1 MNEKD
6 KFIQELRKQLAVL
19 GIHNNVVNEIIMD
32 MKQHFEL
39 SKLDGKSETDV
50 ILSLENPC
58 DLAKEYLWLKDLT
71 EKKKS
76 VVNIYISMLRKMP
89 KMFGMV
95 MLLFWSDVLLSML
108 FVVGVMIVIGG
119 GICIIGTIG
128 SFFNVNGITFEG
140 INIGG
145 VWGTRV
151 IVTIMGVIFIHYG
164 YKFTKYMKKKIS
176 NANKRFISSMRKKV
190 LIDNRRGNIWTNF

>member
-76 VVNIYISMLRKMP
+76 VVNIYIYQCLERCQKCLEWLCCFFGA
-89 KMFGMV
+89 MF
-95 MLLFWSDVLLSML
+95 F
-108 FVVGVMIVIGG
+108 
-119 GICIIGTIG
+119 
-128 SFFNVNGITFEG
+128 
-140 INIGG
+140 
-145 VWGTRV
+145 
-151 IVTIMGVIFIHYG
+151 
-164 YKFTKYMKKKIS
+164 
-176 NANKRFISSMRKKV
+176 
-190 LIDNRRGNIWTNF
+190 

>member
-1 MNEKD
+1 
-6 KFIQELRKQLAVL
+6 
-19 GIHNNVVNEIIMD
+19 
-32 MKQHFEL
+32 
-39 SKLDGKSETDV
+39 
-50 ILSLENPC
+50 
-58 DLAKEYLWLKDLT
+58 
-71 EKKKS
+71 
-76 VVNIYISMLRKMP
+76 MP

-108 FVVGVMIVIGG
+108 FVAGVMIVIGG

-190 LIDNRRGNIWTNF
+190 LINK